1 MSISQSPSSIPLLSF
16 AHNQRHKIAY
26 RRQFSSISRHHHDQP
41 PSAADSNPPALPP
54 HPATAPSTVA
64 VSPTVAVSSSSSPA
78 SSLTLEEL
86 LETRLSEYLKE
97 TKMAS
102 EQPDESSFTPAS
114 LELSQKTDFEE
125 ADASTSQY
133 AFANGADQHV
143 HGLGILGTEK
153 EIKRHEEAVA
163 QLTKSANPIL
173 ARIGRI
179 FVSVGDERHKV
190 KGCRKA
196 MLRKDQKALVL
207 KLDGLKSDGDAYIRQ
222 LDDIIQS
229 FNSAQ
234 KWHNV
239 LLGQIAELVKLQ
251 RARVVSSRD
260 KAGVAAVS
268 AAAAANTVLDE
279 EVQQGSP
286 FMVEGPSQGVVSPPL
301 RSPVKAPA
309 TERQGVTHQESG
321 PAKTALLTLSHF
333 SDQMRWVEIN
343 LVKLWDRQIRESAMA
358 RRTLSS
364 EYERLMAAM
373 RQHADEHFGSEAAK
387 PRGGPRI
394 TLQ

>member
-1 MSISQSPSSIPLLSF
+1 
-16 AHNQRHKIAY
+16 
-26 RRQFSSISRHHHDQP
+26 
-41 PSAADSNPPALPP
+41 
-54 HPATAPSTVA
+54 
-64 VSPTVAVSSSSSPA
+64 
-78 SSLTLEEL
+78 
-86 LETRLSEYLKE
+86 
-97 TKMAS
+97 MAS

-163 QLTKSANPIL
+163 QLTN
-173 ARIGRI
+173 
-179 FVSVGDERHKV
+179 
-190 KGCRKA
+190 
-196 MLRKDQKALVL
+196 
-207 KLDGLKSDGDAYIRQ
+207 
-222 LDDIIQS
+222 
-229 FNSAQ
+229 AQ